1 MQATGFATDS
11 VGDTLDAVSR
21 LHAVRADADA
31 GLFELAA
38 VFADQHAGASL
49 PADGAALPGLERSVR
64 VGGAGTPEVAEFAF
78 AELGARMQMSPFS
91 ARRLVADALD
101 VRHRL
106 PLIWARVLRREARV
120 SNARLVAARTR
131 HLSAQAAAF
140 VDAAMVAFV
149 DGSLPW
155 GRFETRLAGKVVA
168 ADPGTAAER
177 EEAAAREQFARRTRS
192 SEHGIAG
199 FYLRSTVG
207 VVARVEASVAFLADA
222 LAAFGDRDTEDLR
235 RVKAM
240 ALLANPARAVELLAA
255 FAALRAR
262 TVDEPLHVPGAGLD
276 PLDQPGE
283 GSGLDELDQPGD
295 PLTRMDTFARRVG
308 FTPTRLP
315 TGLSTGPRD
324 DETPG
329 FCFDWADLLPSLT
342 LHLHLSTEDLARGQG
357 GVVRWEGEGPV
368 THRFVH
374 EHLRPLH
381 RYLITPVVDLAHQA
395 PVDAYEIPD
404 RLRRAVHLRTPAD
417 TFPYSSNL
425 SRAVDLDHTVPHA
438 HANAGETR
446 AGNLG
451 PLGRHGHRIK
461 THGRWTLR
469 QPFDGIY
476 LCRDPHGRV
485 YLVDHTGTHPVGPP
499 TTYDPDLDLWPTDTV
514 IHAEFG

>member
-1 MQATGFATDS
+1 MQARGFATDG
-11 VGDTLDAVSR
+11 VVDTLDAVSR
-21 LHAVRADADA
+21 LHAVRTDADA

-38 VFADQHAGASL
+38 HFADQHAGESL
-49 PADGAALPGLERSVR
+49 ATTHSSAILPGLERSVQ
-64 VGGAGTPEVAEFAF
+64 VGGAGTPVVAEFAF

-101 VRHRL
+101 VQHRF
-106 PLIWARVLRREARV
+106 PLIWERVVRREARV

-131 HLSAQAAAF
+131 HLSVEAAAF
-140 VDAAMVAFV
+140 VDAAMVDFV

-155 GRFETRLAGKVVA
+155 GRFEARLVGKVVA
-168 ADPGTAAER
+168 ADPDTAAER
-177 EEAAAREQFARRTRS
+177 EEAAAAEQFARRSRS
-192 SEHGIAG
+192 SEQGMAG

-207 VVARVEASVAFLADA
+207 VVARVEASVAFLAEA
-222 LAAFGDRDTEDLR
+222 LAAFGDGDNEDVR

-240 ALLANPARAVELLAA
+240 VVLANPARAVELLAA

-262 TVDEPLHVPGAGLD
+262 TVDEPLDLPGGLQS
-276 PLDQPGE
+276 DQPQ
-283 GSGLDELDQPGD
+283 DD

-315 TGLSTGPRD
+315 TCLLAESRD
-324 DETPG
+324 DEAAG
-329 FCFDWADLLPSLT
+329 FSFDWADLLPSLT
-342 LHLHLSTEDLARGQG
+342 LYLHLSTEDLARGEG

-368 THRFVH
+368 THQFVN

-381 RYLITPVVDLAHQA
+381 RYVITPVVDLANQA

-425 SRAVDLDHTVPHA
+425 SRGVDLDHTVEHA
-438 HANAGETR
+438 SEGETR

-451 PLGRHGHRIK
+451 PLGRHAHRVK
-461 THGRWTLR
+461 THGRWTVR

-476 LCRDPHGRV
+476 LWRDPHGQL
-485 YLVDHTGTHPVGPP
+485 YLVDHTGTHAVGAASA
-499 TTYDPDLDLWPTDTV
+499 YDPEIDLWPTDTV
-514 IHAEFG
+514 VQFDFEAG